1 MTAHPHPQP
10 QEKQKQKTKSKD
22 LTPQEKTMECVKNAH

>member
-1 MTAHPHPQP
+1 MTAHPPP
-10 QEKQKQKTKSKD
+10 TPGKKKKKD